1 MTIAESSPVAAPA
14 PLAPEAFATLAAR
27 IDGTVT
33 TPLDAGWDTARQAW
47 NLSADQHPDAVVTP
61 SSAADVRATLLFANE
76 HGVRAVAQGTGHLA
90 GPLGDL
96 TGSILVRTTALSSI
110 EVDATALTVRVGS
123 GVLWGDVTAALAEHG
138 LMALAGS
145 APDVGVAGYLLGG
158 GVSWFARSLGLATSH
173 VTTIEVVSGGGR
185 MLRASAT
192 EESEL
197 FYALR
202 GGGGNYGIVT
212 AITFRVFAVRDVY
225 AGMLMFP
232 LERADEVFS
241 AWELWTR
248 DLDESATSCFRLLR
262 VPPLPELPEF
272 LRGQSFAVIDGAI
285 AIEQG
290 GDGSEAERSAEAA
303 ALLAPLRA
311 LGAAI
316 DTFGVM
322 PASRLG
328 EIHMDPPG
336 PVPGVGDGINL
347 EELPRAAI
355 DAVLELAGPDAA
367 TPLLAVDIRHVGGQL
382 AVPAPHGG
390 AVNSLPGRYLLYA
403 VGITPTSEAAVAV
416 RAATQAVLE
425 AVAPWRSATDYIN
438 FREVSTAPEQLYR
451 TDTLAR
457 LRAAKR
463 NYDPNNTIRSAHPL
477 D

>member
-1 MTIAESSPVAAPA
+1 
-14 PLAPEAFATLAAR
+14 
-27 IDGTVT
+27 
-33 TPLDAGWDTARQAW
+33 
-47 NLSADQHPDAVVTP
+47 
-61 SSAADVRATLLFANE
+61 
-76 HGVRAVAQGTGHLA
+76 
-90 GPLGDL
+90 
-96 TGSILVRTTALSSI
+96 
-110 EVDATALTVRVGS
+110 
-123 GVLWGDVTAALAEHG
+123 
-138 LMALAGS
+138 
-145 APDVGVAGYLLGG
+145 
-158 GVSWFARSLGLATSH
+158 
-173 VTTIEVVSGGGR
+173 
-185 MLRASAT
+185 
-192 EESEL
+192 
-197 FYALR
+197 
-202 GGGGNYGIVT
+202 
-212 AITFRVFAVRDVY
+212 
-225 AGMLMFP
+225 MLMFP

-241 AWELWTR
+241 AWEQWTR

-272 LRGQSFAVIDGAI
+272 LRGQSFAVVDGAI

-290 GDGSEAERSAEAA
+290 DSSEAERSAEAA

-367 TPLLAVDIRHVGGQL
+367 SPLLAVDIRHVGGQL
-382 AVPAPHGG
+382 AVPAPDGG
-390 AVNSLPGRYLLYA
+390 AVSSLPGRYLLYA
-403 VGITPTSEAAVAV
+403 VGITPTPDAATVV
-416 RAATQAVLE
+416 HAATQAVLE

-438 FREVSTAPEQLYR
+438 FREVATAPEQLYR

-457 LRAAKR
+457 LRAVKR
-463 NYDPNNTIRSAHPL
+463 SHDPNNTIRSAHPL

>member
-1 MTIAESSPVAAPA
+1 MTIAESSPAAAPA
-14 PLAPEAFATLAAR
+14 PLAPQAFAALAAR

-33 TPLDAGWDTARQAW
+33 TPIDAGWDTARQAW
-47 NLSADQHPDAVVTP
+47 NLSADQHPDAVVAP

-76 HGVRAVAQGTGHLA
+76 HGIRAVAQTTGHLA

-96 TGSILVRTTALSSI
+96 TGSILVRTSALSSI
-110 EVDATALTVRVGS
+110 EVDPTALTVRVGS

-158 GVSWFARSLGLATSH
+158 GVSWFGRSLGLATSH
-173 VTTIEVVSGGGR
+173 VTTIEVVSGAGR

-202 GGGGNYGIVT
+202 GGGGNYGVVT

-232 LERADEVFS
+232 LESADEVFS

-285 AIEQG
+285 AIDQG
-290 GDGSEAERSAEAA
+290 AGSEAERSADAA

-336 PVPGVGDGINL
+336 PVPAVGDGINL

-355 DAVLELAGPDAA
+355 DAVLTLAGPDAA
-367 TPLLAVDIRHVGGQL
+367 SPLLAVDIRHVGGQL
-382 AVPAPHGG
+382 AIPAPDGG
-390 AVNSLPGRYLLYA
+390 AVNSMPGRYLLYA
-403 VGITPTSEAAVAV
+403 VGMTPTPEAAAV
-416 RAATQAVLE
+416 VLAAAQAVLE

-438 FREVSTAPEQLYR
+438 FREVRTAPEQLYR

-457 LRAAKR
+457 LRAAKLS
-463 NYDPNNTIRSAHPL
+463 YDPNDTIRSAHPL
-477 D
+477 G